1 MFSKRS
7 AAVLMVGLSLSVS
20 ASNADAKGKPKAKAA
35 ATTKVATPKVVKAPP
50 KKVIPVTPEHKKS
63 MAELLGTYKFGMSK
77 PEVIA
82 QLTKQIDE
90 QYADRIKGTT
100 DVYVQDRLR
109 KDKKADLAR
118 ITETFVEFNGKK
130 SGWDVSMV
138 EDEFAHNTGESMLVH
153 WENENGKNQRRFFF
167 FVDSKL
173 YKMFVSID
181 TSILPADKRN
191 FETFQ
196 GAMFARYGEGDI
208 EPGRLRWNAGEFTLT
223 AVDKLKN
230 YDALCLVISDPVAT
244 QSLEAT
250 RTSKAVAKQGPS
262 ALTKAVLD
270 NGDEKV
276 DINANSDAAN
286 AVINQK

>member
-1 MFSKRS
+1 MFTKRFAS
-7 AAVLMVGLSLSVS
+7 VVSMLALCLSVGV
-20 ASNADAKGKPKAKAA
+20 ADAKTKAKPKAPVAA
-35 ATTKVATPKVVKAPP
+35 KTTKTPVKKAVV
-50 KKVIPVTPEHKKS
+50 VTPEHKKA
-63 MAELLGTYKFGMSK
+63 MAELLGPYKFGMSK

-82 QLTKQIDE
+82 ELTKQVDA
-90 QYADRIKGTT
+90 QYADQIKGTT

-109 KDKKADLAR
+109 KEKKADLAR
-118 ITETFVEFNGKK
+118 ITSTFIEFNGKK

-138 EDEFAHNTGESMLVH
+138 EDEFAHNTAESMLVH
-153 WENENGKNQRRFFF
+153 WENQNGKNQRRFFF

-196 GAMFARYGEGDI
+196 GAMFGRYGEGDV
-208 EPGRLRWNAGEFTLT
+208 EVGRIAWQAGEFNLF

-230 YDALCLVISDPVAT
+230 YDAIGLVIVDPIASK
-244 QSLEAT
+244 SLEGVRA
-250 RTSKAVAKQGPS
+250 SKAVAKTGPS
-262 ALTKAVLD
+262 AITKAVLD
-270 NGDEKV
+270 TGDEKV
-276 DINANSDAAN
+276 DINANSGAAN

>member
-1 MFSKRS
+1 L
-7 AAVLMVGLSLSVS
+7 ALCLSVGV
-20 ASNADAKGKPKAKAA
+20 ADAKTKAKPKAPVAA
-35 ATTKVATPKVVKAPP
+35 KTTKTPVKKAVV
-50 KKVIPVTPEHKKS
+50 VTPEHKKA
-63 MAELLGTYKFGMSK
+63 MAELLGPYKFGMSK

-82 QLTKQIDE
+82 ELTKQVDA
-90 QYADRIKGTT
+90 QYADQIKGTT

-109 KDKKADLAR
+109 KEKKADLAR
-118 ITETFVEFNGKK
+118 ITSTFIEFNGKK

-138 EDEFAHNTGESMLVH
+138 EDEFAHNTAESMLVH
-153 WENENGKNQRRFFF
+153 WENQNGKNQRRFFF

-196 GAMFARYGEGDI
+196 GAMFGRYGEGDV
-208 EPGRLRWNAGEFTLT
+208 EVGRIAWQAGEFNLF

-230 YDALCLVISDPVAT
+230 YDAIGLVIVDPIASK
-244 QSLEAT
+244 SLEGVRA
-250 RTSKAVAKQGPS
+250 SKAVAKTGPS
-262 ALTKAVLD
+262 AITKAVLD
-270 NGDEKV
+270 TGDEKV
-276 DINANSDAAN
+276 DINANSGAAN